1 MKGAWKTIGSPETAE
16 VEAGSEGAEEET
28 EADTVE
34 PGKPVGRH
42 TTR

>member
-1 MKGAWKTIGSPETAE
+1 MEGVWKTIGSPETAE
-16 VEAGSEGAEEET
+16 VEAGSEGVEEET

-34 PGKPVGRH
+34 PSKPVVRR